1 MSVNLDRPQGVIAL
15 KPGTIWINFDRLT
28 EDDGKWV
35 YESAYRSEYQR
46 YTHTVTV
53 KNKNYNERVIQRLY
67 DQPVFIQGNLISPN
81 KRVEQTDINF
91 NIRNLWDSKTNINN
105 IKFNFRPF
113 NDSTTIV
120 RIQNLH
126 DQQEITVG
134 LFADKYS
141 PLLTTFYGRTTIFKE
156 I

>member
-67 DQPVFIQGNLISPN
+67 DQPVFI
-81 KRVEQTDINF
+81 
-91 NIRNLWDSKTNINN
+91 
-105 IKFNFRPF
+105 
-113 NDSTTIV
+113 
-120 RIQNLH
+120 
-126 DQQEITVG
+126 
-134 LFADKYS
+134 
-141 PLLTTFYGRTTIFKE
+141 
-156 I
+156 